1 MKTMSPART
10 ACGADPSI
18 SLNVCIRTTYPPPPI
33 PTYLPAS
40 QYPVKCWGCRKASAS
55 MANAFGY
62 DGSMDETDT
71 RQAIKDTA
79 LELLVRHGYRGT
91 SFGDISAAL
100 GTTRAN
106 IHYHFG
112 NKQAL
117 VDEVLGDYMEATLSA
132 LRAVWSDEG
141 ANLSDQVEAMIA
153 YSRGRFLHFNPPD
166 TKGRNWSLITRL
178 RQDAELL
185 GADGQKMLDH
195 FGAELSMLFTDALSA
210 AGRRGELAPNI
221 VPSDAALLLA
231 AIADN
236 AAPITLAEGGFDMLE
251 KTYRSLAQIIK
262 SSTY

>member
-1 MKTMSPART
+1 
-10 ACGADPSI
+10 
-18 SLNVCIRTTYPPPPI
+18 
-33 PTYLPAS
+33 
-40 QYPVKCWGCRKASAS
+40 
-55 MANAFGY
+55 
-62 DGSMDETDT
+62 MDETDT

-117 VDEVLGDYMEATLSA
+117 VDEVLGDYMQATLSA

-141 ANLSDQVEAMIA
+141 SSLAEQVEAMIS
-153 YSRGRFLHFNPPD
+153 YSRTRFLHFNPSG
-166 TKGRNWSLITRL
+166 TEGRNWSLITRL

-185 GADGQKMLDH
+185 GANGQKMLGH
-195 FGAELSMLFTDALSA
+195 FGVDLSSLFAHALSA
-210 AGRRGELAPNI
+210 AAQRGELAPNI
-221 VPSDAALLLA
+221 VPGDAALLLA

-236 AAPITLAEGGFDMLE
+236 AAPITLAEGGFDALE

-262 SSTY
+262 SNAY